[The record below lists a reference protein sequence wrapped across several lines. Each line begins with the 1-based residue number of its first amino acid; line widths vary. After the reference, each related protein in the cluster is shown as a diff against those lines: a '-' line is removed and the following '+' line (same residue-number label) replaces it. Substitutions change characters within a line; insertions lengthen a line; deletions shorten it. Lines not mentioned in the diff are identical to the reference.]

1 MKLLTR
7 VTAWPRGY
15 DRVVLV
21 LAAMLLLVPA
31 VGVPSELL
39 LQDTLKSALVSFAA
53 LGAALLL
60 CREQLREPQALYWHP
75 LLWLPLLLLVW
86 ALGSMAWSHSY
97 LAAVEAV
104 RWFVFTLLLWLGLQV
119 LRRSRLSVL
128 ANGIHWGAVV
138 AALWAALQFWTDLR
152 LFPQAAMP
160 AATFSNRNFLSEY
173 LVCAL
178 PFSVWL
184 AAQSQGTGQV
194 VLRVFTLAFSLL
206 AILMTGTRSALLA
219 VLALLPVMVLMLYL
233 FRAQFVWP
241 AWSRAQKTLAL
252 AVFAL
257 TLLGLGSV
265 PAGNAQLQQ
274 ENLGRTTLE
283 RSFGRFQSIGDQRQ
297 YETSGSFGTRLAM
310 WQSNARM
317 VMAHPWT
324 GVGAGAWEVQ
334 IPRYQP
340 EGMTLEEDYYAHNE
354 PLQLVAEYG
363 LVGWL
368 FLLALA
374 AYLLQAA
381 RRTWQLRGGTH
392 ETEAPGRTLALA
404 SLLALMIVS
413 LAGFP
418 WHLAA
423 TGALFAICLGLL
435 AASDLEL
442 AADVAAPWLSRVSAW
457 RASAWGWRLAGT
469 LVLGALVL
477 AAWITHQAWASESRL
492 VRAAQIAL
500 SISTSGRPDDPA
512 WNAHKTEMLQLVREG
527 IAIHAHYRKITPMVA
542 DELVRWGDW
551 RNATWIWESVDASR
565 PYIVVLLT
573 NLGRAYGQAG
583 NPARAWSYLERAQ
596 ALQPRAVEVRSL
608 QVALLRQ
615 TGQEAGAHDIVK
627 ASLAEGIFDYELLSQ
642 AYQLGVQRQDWP
654 LAIEALT
661 LRVRGW
667 PATAVEGWL
676 RLAQIHDSQ
685 PVQDPLRALQAY
697 RAALQA
703 VPEVQRD
710 NLRRQIPLPYR
721 NRL

>member
-1 MKLLTR
+1 MKLLT
-7 VTAWPRGY
+7 TATQWPLGK

-31 VGVPSELL
+31 VGVPGELL

-75 LLWLPLLLLVW
+75 LLWLPLLLLAW
-86 ALGSMAWSHSY
+86 ALGSMAWSHTY

-104 RWFVFTLLLWLGLQV
+104 RWFVFALLLGLGLQV
-119 LRRSRLSVL
+119 LQRSSLSML
-128 ANGIHWGAVV
+128 ASGIHWGAVV

-160 AATFSNRNFLSEY
+160 GATFSNRNFLAEY

-194 VLRVFTLAFSLL
+194 VLRVFTLAFNIL
-206 AILMTGTRSALLA
+206 ALLMTGTRSALLA
-219 VLALLPVMVLMLYL
+219 LLALLPVMLVMLHL
-233 FRAQFVWP
+233 LRAQFEWP
-241 AWSRAQKTLAL
+241 RWTRQHKALAL
-252 AVFAL
+252 FLLAL

-265 PAGNAQLQQ
+265 PAGNAQLNREQPGQTALTRSLLRVQSLGQQ
-274 ENLGRTTLE
+274 SEYVT
-283 RSFGRFQSIGDQRQ
+283 
-297 YETSGSFGTRLAM
+297 GSAGTRLAM

-334 IPRYQP
+334 IPRYQS

-368 FLLALA
+368 VLLALVV
-374 AYLLQAA
+374 YLLQAA
-381 RRTWQLRGGTH
+381 QRTWQLRGRGN
-392 ETEAPGRTLALA
+392 EAEAPGRAIALA
-404 SLLALMIVS
+404 SLLALTIVG

-423 TGALFAICLGLL
+423 TGALFAICLSLL
-435 AASDLEL
+435 AASDRVL
-442 AADVAAPWLSRVSAW
+442 ATDATPSWSSRVRTW
-457 RASAWGWRLAGT
+457 RMPAWGWRLVGILL
-469 LVLGALVL
+469 LVGLLL
-477 AAWITHQAWASESRL
+477 AAWITRQAWASESRL
-492 VRAAQIAL
+492 VRAAQMAL
-500 SISTSGRPDDPA
+500 SISASGRPEDPS
-512 WNAHKTEMLQLVREG
+512 WDAHKAEMLQLVREG
-527 IAIHAHYRKITPMVA
+527 IAIHAHYRKITPLVA

-551 RNATWIWESVDASR
+551 RNATWIWASVDASR
-565 PYIVVLLT
+565 PYIVVLMT

-583 NPARAWSYLERAQ
+583 DQARAWSYLERAQ

-608 QVALLRQ
+608 QVTLLRQ
-615 TGQEAGAHDIVK
+615 AGQEDRAHDIAK
-627 ASLAEGIFDYELLSQ
+627 ASLAQGIYDYELLGQ
-642 AYQLGVQRQDWP
+642 AYQLGVRRQDWP

-676 RLAQIHDSQ
+676 RLAQIHDSPQ
-685 PVQDPLRALQAY
+685 VQDPVRALQAY

-703 VPEVQRD
+703 LPEDQRD

>member
-1 MKLLTR
+1 MSLLTAK
-7 VTAWPRGY
+7 TNWPRGH
-15 DRVVLV
+15 DRVVFV

-39 LQDTLKSALVSFAA
+39 LQDTLKSALVAFSA

-60 CREQLREPQALYWHP
+60 CREQLREPRAVYWHP
-75 LLWLPLLLLVW
+75 LLWLPLLLLAW
-86 ALGSMAWSHSY
+86 ALGSMAWSHTY

-104 RWFVFTLLLWLGLQV
+104 RWFVFALLLGLGLQV
-119 LRRSRLSVL
+119 LQRSSLSML
-128 ANGIHWGAVV
+128 ANGVHWGAVV
-138 AALWAALQFWTDLR
+138 AALWAALQFWADLR

-160 AATFSNRNFLSEY
+160 GATFSNRNFLAEY
-173 LVCAL
+173 MVCAL

-184 AAQSQGTGQV
+184 AAQSQGTGQL
-194 VLRVFTLAFSLL
+194 VLRVFTLTFTLL
-206 AILMTGTRSALLA
+206 ALLMTGTRSALLA
-219 VLALLPVMVLMLYL
+219 LLALTPVLLLVLYL
-233 FRAQFVWP
+233 FRAQFAWP
-241 AWSRAQKTLAL
+241 GWSRAQKALAP

-265 PAGNAQLQQ
+265 PAGNAQLNREQPGQTALTRSLLRAQSLGQQ
-274 ENLGRTTLE
+274 SE
-283 RSFGRFQSIGDQRQ
+283 
-297 YETSGSFGTRLAM
+297 YVAGSAGTRLAM

-334 IPRYQP
+334 IPRYQS

-354 PLQLVAEYG
+354 PLQLVSEYG

-368 FLLALA
+368 FLLALVV
-374 AYLLQAA
+374 YLLQAA
-381 RRTWQLRGGTH
+381 QRTWQLMGGSN
-392 ETEAPGRTLALA
+392 EAEAPGRAIALA
-404 SLLALMIVS
+404 SLLALFIVG

-423 TGALFAICLGLL
+423 TGALFAICLSLL
-435 AASDLEL
+435 AASDRAL
-442 AADVAAPWLSRVSAW
+442 AADAAPAW
-457 RASAWGWRLAGT
+457 TVPAWGWRVTGILLLLGLLLAT
-469 LVLGALVL
+469 
-477 AAWITHQAWASESRL
+477 WITRQAWASESRL
-492 VRAAQIAL
+492 VRAAQMAL
-500 SISTSGRPDDPA
+500 NISASGRPDDPS
-512 WNAHKTEMLQLVREG
+512 WDVHKAEMLQLVREG
-527 IAIHAHYRKITPMVA
+527 IAIHPHYRKITPMVA

-565 PYIVVLLT
+565 PYIVVLMT

-583 NPARAWSYLERAQ
+583 DQARAWSYLERAQ

-608 QVALLRQ
+608 QVALLLQ
-615 TGQEAGAHDIVK
+615 TGQEDQALDITK
-627 ASLAEGIFDYELLSQ
+627 ASLAEGIYDYELLSQ
-642 AYQLGVQRQDWP
+642 AYQMGMRRQDWP

-676 RLAQIHDSQ
+676 RLAQIHASPQ
-685 PVQDPLRALQAY
+685 VQDPARALQAY

-703 VPEVQRD
+703 LPEEQRD
-710 NLRRQIPLPYR
+710 SLRRQIPLPYR

>member
-1 MKLLTR
+1 MSLLTAK
-7 VTAWPRGY
+7 TNWPRGH
-15 DRVVLV
+15 DRVVFV

-39 LQDTLKSALVSFAA
+39 LQDTLKSALVAFSA

-60 CREQLREPQALYWHP
+60 CRDQLREPRAVYWHP
-75 LLWLPLLLLVW
+75 LLWLPLLLLAW
-86 ALGSMAWSHSY
+86 ALGSMAWSHTY

-104 RWFVFTLLLWLGLQV
+104 RWFVFALLLGLGLQV
-119 LRRSRLSVL
+119 LQRSSLSML
-128 ANGIHWGAVV
+128 ANGVHWGAVV
-138 AALWAALQFWTDLR
+138 AALWAALQFWADLR

-160 AATFSNRNFLSEY
+160 GATFSNRNFLAEY

-184 AAQSQGTGQV
+184 AAQSQGTGQL
-194 VLRVFTLAFSLL
+194 VLRVFTLAFTLL
-206 AILMTGTRSALLA
+206 ALLMTGTRSALLA
-219 VLALLPVMVLMLYL
+219 LLALTPVLLLVLYL

-241 AWSRAQKTLAL
+241 GWSRAQKALAL

-265 PAGNAQLQQ
+265 PAGNAQLNREQPGQTALTRSLLRAQSLGQQ
-274 ENLGRTTLE
+274 SE
-283 RSFGRFQSIGDQRQ
+283 
-297 YETSGSFGTRLAM
+297 YVAGSAGTRLAM

-317 VMAHPWT
+317 VMAHPWS

-334 IPRYQP
+334 IPRYQS

-368 FLLALA
+368 FLLALVV
-374 AYLLQAA
+374 YLLQAA
-381 RRTWQLRGGTH
+381 QRTWQLMGGSN
-392 ETEAPGRTLALA
+392 EAEAPGRAIALA
-404 SLLALMIVS
+404 SLLALFTVG

-423 TGALFAICLGLL
+423 TGALFAICLSLL
-435 AASDLEL
+435 AASDRAL
-442 AADVAAPWLSRVSAW
+442 AADAAPAW
-457 RASAWGWRLAGT
+457 NVQAWGWRVTGILLLLGLLLAT
-469 LVLGALVL
+469 
-477 AAWITHQAWASESRL
+477 WITRQAWASESRL
-492 VRAAQIAL
+492 VRAAQMAL
-500 SISTSGRPDDPA
+500 NISASGRPDDPS
-512 WNAHKTEMLQLVREG
+512 WDSHKAEMLQLVREG
-527 IAIHAHYRKITPMVA
+527 VAIHPHYRKITPMVA

-565 PYIVVLLT
+565 PYIVVLMT

-583 NPARAWSYLERAQ
+583 DQARAWSYLERAQ

-608 QVALLRQ
+608 QVALLLQ
-615 TGQEAGAHDIVK
+615 TGQEDQALDITK
-627 ASLAEGIFDYELLSQ
+627 ASLAEGIYDYELLSQ
-642 AYQLGVQRQDWP
+642 AYQMGIRRQDWP

-676 RLAQIHDSQ
+676 RLAQIHASPQ
-685 PVQDPLRALQAY
+685 VQDPARALQAY

-703 VPEVQRD
+703 LPEEQRD
-710 NLRRQIPLPYR
+710 SLRRQIPLPYR